1 MSRQSKFLSFILRH
15 KPEEVGLTLDAAGWV
30 PIDLLLSALKKA
42 GRPMS
47 QQELEA
53 LVASNDKKR
62 FTISG
67 DGAFIR
73 AAQGHSIHVKLGLS
87 PLVPP
92 EALYHGTARQNL
104 DRIFM
109 DGLKPMGRQHV
120 HLSAS
125 PSDAQQVGRRHGKPV
140 VLQVPAL
147 QMHEAGHAFYVSDNG
162 VWLVNN
168 VPAHFIIFWMEDHK

>member
-30 PIDLLLSALKKA
+30 RIDVLLRALKKA

-47 QQELEA
+47 QQELAA
-53 LVASNDKKR
+53 LVAGNDKKR

-67 DGAFIR
+67 DGGFIR
-73 AAQGHSIHVKLGLS
+73 AAQGHSIHVELS
-87 PLVPP
+87 LSALVPP

-104 DRIFM
+104 DGIFL

-125 PSDAQQVGRRHGKPV
+125 PSDAEKVGKRHGKPV

-147 QMHEAGHAFYVSDNG
+147 RMHEEGHVFFVADNG
-162 VWLVNN
+162 VWLVDN
-168 VPAHFIIFWMEDHK
+168 VPVRYLGFRTR

>member
-30 PIDLLLSALKKA
+30 PVDVLLRALRNA

-53 LVASNDKKR
+53 LVAGNDKKR
-62 FTISG
+62 FTIFG

-73 AAQGHSIHVKLGLS
+73 AAQGHSIHVELGLS

-104 DRIFM
+104 DGIFM
-109 DGLKPMGRQHV
+109 NCLKPMERQHV

-125 PSDAQQVGRRHGKPV
+125 PSDAERVGQRHGKPV

-147 QMHEAGHAFYVSDNG
+147 RMQEEGHVFFVADNG
-162 VWLVNN
+162 VWLVDN
-168 VPAHFIIFWMEDHK
+168 VPARYLGFWTR